1 MQKQQDTGLGE
12 LLADL
17 AGQVEHLVSQHV
29 KLARQ
34 EFTADG
40 QKLVVQGVGIAFG
53 LLLAVLGLAFVGV
66 ALMAGLQI
74 WLAPWA
80 AALLVA
86 VFYLGA
92 GGLIAISSIRRISE
106 LNPTGRT
113 REEVQETLAWLTRKK

>member
-1 MQKQQDTGLGE
+1 MQKQRDTSLGE
-12 LLADL
+12 LLTDL

-66 ALMAGLQI
+66 ALMAGLQV

-80 AALLVA
+80 AALIVA
-86 VFYLGA
+86 MFYLGA
-92 GGLIAISSIRRISE
+92 GVLIVISSVRRIGE